1 MKIEIEITGCKD
13 CPMCHYY
20 REQGYSS
27 YECIHPKS
35 TKKGYEAAINNNK
48 DTPDWCPV
56 KEAV

>member
-27 YECIHPKS
+27 YECVHPKS

-56 KEAV
+56 KD